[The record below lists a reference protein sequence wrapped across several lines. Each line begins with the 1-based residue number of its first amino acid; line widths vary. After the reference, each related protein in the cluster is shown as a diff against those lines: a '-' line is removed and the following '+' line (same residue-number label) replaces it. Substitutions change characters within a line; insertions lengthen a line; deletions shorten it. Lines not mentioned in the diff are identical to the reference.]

1 MMRTR
6 WLRTP
11 AARDR
16 VLWGAMLLLLAAFTV
31 VLFIAPSAVG
41 RGGR

>member
-1 MMRTR
+1 
-6 WLRTP
+6 
-11 AARDR
+11 
-16 VLWGAMLLLLAAFTV
+16 MLLLLAAFTV